1 MKLRIKHDM
10 LEIVRGKTQ
19 YPNMQMLWKN
29 EMVPPNNCALTV
41 TAAAPHHT
49 ITKTAAKTREA
60 ESPGAVKLSTEESNK
75 QTSKGP
81 HRSPKMK

>member
-1 MKLRIKHDM
+1 MKLKIKQIM
-10 LEIVRGKTQ
+10 LEIVRGNTQ
-19 YPNMQMLWKN
+19 YPNIQMLWKN
-29 EMVPPNNCALTV
+29 DILPPSSCALTV

-49 ITKTAAKTREA
+49 ITKTAANTSEA
-60 ESPGAVKLSTEESNK
+60 ESPGAVKLSTDERSK